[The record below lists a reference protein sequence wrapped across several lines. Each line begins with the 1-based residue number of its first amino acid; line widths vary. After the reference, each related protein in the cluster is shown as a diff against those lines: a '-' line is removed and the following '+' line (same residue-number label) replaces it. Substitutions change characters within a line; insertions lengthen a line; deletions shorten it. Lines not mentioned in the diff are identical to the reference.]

1 MTKCVICKK
10 NVAVVFT
17 TRFDNGKRVNEGL
30 CLKCAYQTG
39 IGGIDEMFSKAGIN
53 DTNIDKVSDRLN
65 NLMSGVDGSQ
75 PEDVFK
81 LLLGSGDLLGDGTDN
96 GFDSDSSEDDPDSM
110 EPLSNLG
117 FLQMGGQTDPS
128 DENSENSDDLDELFL
143 QEGGQGR
150 PGSELSPDDEKH
162 LPGTRSD
169 PKKNFNGKKE
179 TKHKF
184 LDQFG
189 TNLTL
194 KARLGKIDRIIGR
207 EKELERVIQILNRRS
222 KNNPVILG
230 APGVGKTAIAE
241 GLAVKIANGEVPAKL
256 LDMSVYLLD
265 MTAMVAGTQFRGQ
278 FESRM
283 KGVVDDARKSENII
297 LVIDELHNIMG
308 AGDAEGAMNAANIL
322 KPALAKGEIRVIG
335 STTLDEYRRFIEKD
349 SALER
354 RFQKVIVEEPSIED
368 SIEILKGIRDYYEL
382 HHHVSYSDE
391 VIDYAVRASSRYIM
405 DRFLP
410 DKAIDLLDEA
420 GSRANLKEVRLVKY
434 KQLLNDKIT
443 FEGQLSELEAKIEA
457 SAPQLI
463 EDEGLY
469 AHQAETKAVL
479 LRTEQEIQALES
491 ELIPTII
498 TKEDIARIV
507 EMWTGIPVQR
517 ITESESE
524 KLMKLEDR
532 LHKRV
537 VGQEK
542 AVNALA
548 RAIRRNRSGFGKKH
562 KPASFIFVGPTGVGK
577 TELVKALAE
586 AMFAKEDALIRIDMS
601 EFMEAHTVSKMI
613 GSPPGYVGYDDGGQL
628 TERVRRKPYSVVLFD
643 EIEKAHPDVFNLLLQ
658 ILDDGR
664 LTDSHGRLVNFENT
678 ILIMTS
684 NAGTTLK
691 SNGFGFGAEG
701 YIALESRVQSVLKEM
716 FRPEFLNRIDE
727 IVVFQEL
734 SREEIRKIVDL
745 MLKELSDQLHEKNV
759 DIDVSDAAK
768 DQLAVEGYD
777 AKYGARPL
785 RKTIQRRLEDPLSD
799 MFLLGKLKNVSKIS
813 IDYVDE
819 KFTFE
824 STIREDE
831 EKPEAETA
839 IDAVKDT
846 AKDTTKDSAKAAA
859 KDTADKS
866 KDTTEKK

>member
-1 MTKCVICKK
+1 
-10 NVAVVFT
+10 
-17 TRFDNGKRVNEGL
+17 
-30 CLKCAYQTG
+30 
-39 IGGIDEMFSKAGIN
+39 
-53 DTNIDKVSDRLN
+53 
-65 NLMSGVDGSQ
+65 MSGVEGSQ

-81 LLLGSGDLLGDGTDN
+81 LLLGSGDLLGTGTDN
-96 GFDSDSSEDDPDSM
+96 SFDSDLSDDD
-110 EPLSNLG
+110 ETLQPLSNLG
-117 FLQMGGQTDPS
+117 FLQMGGQS
-128 DENSENSDDLDELFL
+128 DSNNENGDSSDDLEDMYLSSNQNEQSGSDTSSEDE
-143 QEGGQGR
+143 R
-150 PGSELSPDDEKH
+150 R

-169 PKKNFNGKKE
+169 PKKTNSGKKE

-194 KARLGKIDRIIGR
+194 KARQGKIDRIIGR

-241 GLAVKIANGEVPAKL
+241 GLAVKIANGQVPAKL

-283 KGVVDDARKSENII
+283 KGVVDDARKSENVI

-382 HHHVSYSDE
+382 HHHVSFSDE
-391 VIDYAVRASSRYIM
+391 VIEYAVRASSRYIM

-420 GSRANLKEVRLVKY
+420 GSRANLEEVRLVKY
-434 KQLLNDKIT
+434 KQLLDEKKDLDV
-443 FEGQLSELEAKIEA
+443 QLSELETKIEE
-457 SAPQLI
+457 SAPQII

-469 AHQAETKAVL
+469 EHQAETKANL
-479 LRTEQEIQALES
+479 LRTQDEIQSLEN

-517 ITESESE
+517 ITESESDR
-524 KLMKLEDR
+524 LIKLEER
-532 LHKRV
+532 LHQRV
-537 VGQEK
+537 IGQDK

-734 SREEIRKIVDL
+734 SREEIRQIVDL
-745 MLKELSDQLHEKNV
+745 MLKELSGQLLEKNIEV
-759 DIDVSDAAK
+759 EVSDAAK
-768 DQLAVEGYD
+768 NQLAIEGYD

-799 MFLLGKLKNVSKIS
+799 MFLSGKLGNVSKIT
-813 IDYVDE
+813 IDYIDA

-824 STIREDE
+824 CTVREE
-831 EKPEAETA
+831 VEKPGTE
-839 IDAVKDT
+839 
-846 AKDTTKDSAKAAA
+846 S
-859 KDTADKS
+859 
-866 KDTTEKK
+866 EKKTKEKK

>member
-65 NLMSGVDGSQ
+65 HLMAGVDGSQ

-81 LLLGSGDLLGDGTDN
+81 LLLGSGDLLGDDIDN
-96 GFDSDSSEDDPDSM
+96 GFDSDSTDDDAM
-110 EPLSNLG
+110 QPLSNLG
-117 FLQMGGQTDPS
+117 FLQMGGQS
-128 DENSENSDDLDELFL
+128 DSAEGSSGNTDDLEELFL
-143 QEGGQGR
+143 QESGQGR
-150 PGSELSPDDEKH
+150 PGSDEERRM
-162 LPGTRSD
+162 PGTKSD
-169 PKKNFNGKKE
+169 PKRAGAKKE

-189 TNLTL
+189 SNLTQ
-194 KARLGKIDRIIGR
+194 KAKLGKIDRIIGR
-207 EKELERVIQILNRRS
+207 DKELERVIQILNRRS
-222 KNNPVILG
+222 KNNPVLLG

-241 GLAVKIANGEVPAKL
+241 GLAVKIALGEVPAKL

-283 KGVVDDARKSENII
+283 KGVVDDARRSENVI

-322 KPALAKGEIRVIG
+322 KPALAKGEIRVVG

-354 RFQKVIVEEPSIED
+354 RFQKVIVEEPSVED
-368 SIEILKGIRDYYEL
+368 SIEILKGIKDYYEV
-382 HHHVSYSDE
+382 HHHVSYTDE
-391 VIDYAVRASSRYIM
+391 VIEYAVRASSRYIM

-420 GSRANLKEVRLVKY
+420 GSRANLEEVRLVKY
-434 KQLLNDKIT
+434 RQLLDEKVLLET
-443 FEGQLSELEAKIEA
+443 QLTELESRIET

-463 EDEGLY
+463 EDERLY
-469 AHQAETKAVL
+469 EQQAETKANVL
-479 LRTEQEIQALES
+479 RLQEEIKSLES

-498 TKEDIARIV
+498 SKEDIARIV

-524 KLMKLEDR
+524 KLIKLEER
-532 LHKRV
+532 LHQRV
-537 VGQEK
+537 IGQEK

-577 TELVKALAE
+577 TELVKAVAE

-691 SNGFGFGAEG
+691 SNGFGFGSEG
-701 YIALESRVQSVLKEM
+701 YIALESRVQTVLKEM

-745 MLKELSDQLHEKNV
+745 MLKELRDQLREKAV
-759 DIDVSDAAK
+759 EIDVSDAAK
-768 DQLAVEGYD
+768 NQLAIEGYD

-799 MFLLGKLKNVSKIS
+799 MFLSGKLVNVLKVS

-819 KFTFE
+819 KFTFD
-824 STIREDE
+824 STMREDE
-831 EKPEAETA
+831 SKPEE
-839 IDAVKDT
+839 
-846 AKDTTKDSAKAAA
+846 
-859 KDTADKS
+859 ADK
-866 KDTTEKK
+866 E